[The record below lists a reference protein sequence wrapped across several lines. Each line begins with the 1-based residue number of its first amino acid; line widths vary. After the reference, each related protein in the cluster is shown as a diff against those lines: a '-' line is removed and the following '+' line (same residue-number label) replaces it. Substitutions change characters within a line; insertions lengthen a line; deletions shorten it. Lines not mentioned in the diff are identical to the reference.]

1 MNYPNFYD
9 FKHYKIFFCLQQ
21 IAAEVSAPLSQCKKV
36 TMVSSGKSEIGA
48 SKLTGEVLDIIAKVP
63 QVVSQLTGVNITHVS
78 NFLICLCV
86 F

>member
-1 MNYPNFYD
+1 MIYLNFDSVKY
-9 FKHYKIFFCLQQ
+9 YKIFTCLQQ

-36 TMVSSGKSEIGA
+36 TMISSGKSEIGA

-78 NFLICLCV
+78 NFLISLFV
-86 F
+86 L